1 MVPGLASWSFIPNG
15 SSRLK
20 TYLFFVAS
28 NLVVCCI
35 CFFPAVSSLAG
46 TPAGGVVASG
56 TADSIVLR
64 VTLNT
69 EDKGDFFVGITKDL
83 DYLVKAQDLKIMGFK
98 DPAGTTVMLDGE
110 LYISLKSMPGV
121 TFLFDNRTSALNISA
136 DPILLPGQALKLK
149 SDDRVRGVIPR
160 DNSAFFNYAVSSA
173 HNSRVGGQQLVLAGE
188 FGWRLGDYLLSS
200 NGNTTQEPGGQSKF
214 VRLMT
219 SVTYDDREDLRR
231 TVIGDFFTPSREFNN
246 GVNLGGISVS
256 KLYGLNPYLTR
267 FPTQSINGSVATP
280 SDIEVYLDG
289 QRIRSEKIKPG
300 EFELRD
306 LLAYGGARNVQVLL
320 RDAFGRVQEL
330 NYSFYFSDQPLQQG
344 LHEYSYNLGAM
355 RREFGSKS
363 NQYGPAAFSAFH
375 RYGVS
380 NALTLGLRAEGT
392 KSFYNAGPTA
402 SVVLGSAGVLNAA
415 LSTSSLG
422 GDRGAAGTV
431 SYNYQSRLWSAG
443 MSFRRDWGHYASL
456 GDPPVLTNR
465 NQEVSLAASYYL
477 QRYGSVSLGYSV
489 QTTRAQMLASA
500 SSVTQQLNIEPSANR
515 RVTSLS
521 YNVPLISGRASL
533 QASLSHISDGESKN
547 EAFVGLIYFLDRD
560 YSVATSVRGNN
571 SNHTE
576 LLQLTK
582 AQPVGEGLGYVL
594 SADRSTSPT
603 IDGSQLN
610 SRVQYNASA
619 AVLQGEFGR
628 RRDIGQTTSDYRVS
642 VAGGLAWV
650 GGQLALGRPV
660 TESFGIV
667 KVGEIPGV
675 AVAVNGQP
683 IGRTDASGKIFI
695 PTLSPYFDNDI
706 SIAPESV
713 PIEYSIPS
721 TVKKVSPSL
730 RSGTV
735 VDFGV
740 TRVQAFTGR
749 LKYQQ
754 EGQTK
759 PVELQE
765 ISINVEGKKL
775 TLQTGR
781 GGEFYFENLKAGNYA
796 ATASAESKPCL
807 FELVVPRSDETFVDL
822 GEFVCEAEPR

>member
-1 MVPGLASWSFIPNG
+1 MLRGIKSFFLKR

-20 TYLFFVAS
+20 TCPVFVAGA
-28 NLVVCCI
+28 LLCCI
-35 CFFPAVSSLAG
+35 CLAPAVSSQAA
-46 TPAGGVVASG
+46 TPADSAVLTLA
-56 TADSIVLR
+56 ADSIVLR
-64 VTLNT
+64 VSLNT
-69 EDKGDFFVGITKDL
+69 EDKGDFFVGVTKDF
-83 DYLVKAQDLKIMGFK
+83 DYLVKTQDLKTIGFK
-98 DPAGTTVMLDGE
+98 EPAGTTVMLDGE
-110 LYISLKSMPGV
+110 SYISLRSMPGV
-121 TFLFDNRTSALNISA
+121 TFLFDNRTLALLISA
-136 DPILLPGQALKLK
+136 DSKLLPGQALKLR
-149 SDDRVRGVIPR
+149 SDDRIKGVISR
-160 DNSAFFNYAVSSA
+160 DNSAFFNYAISSS
-173 HNSRVGGQQLVLAGE
+173 HNSPAGGQQLGLAGE
-188 FGWRLGDYLLSS
+188 FGWRLGDYLLLT
-200 NGNTTQEPGGQSKF
+200 NGNTTQEAGRQSTF

-219 SVTYDDREDLRR
+219 SVTHDDRESLRR
-231 TVIGDFFTPSREFNN
+231 TVIGDFFTPAREFNN

-289 QRIRSEKIKPG
+289 QRIRSERIKPG

-355 RREFGSKS
+355 RREFGLKS
-363 NQYGPAAFSAFH
+363 NEYGPAAFSAFH

-380 NALTLGLRAEGT
+380 DALTLGLRAEGT
-392 KSFYNAGPTA
+392 QSFYNVGPTA
-402 SVVLGSAGVLNAA
+402 TAVLGSAGVLNAA

-443 MSFRRDWGHYASL
+443 MSLRRDWGHYASL
-456 GDPPVLTNR
+456 GEPPIITRR
-465 NQEVSLAASYYL
+465 NHEVSLAASYYL

-489 QTTRAQMLASA
+489 QTTRTQMLATTASA
-500 SSVTQQLNIEPSANR
+500 AQQFNIAPVGSR
-515 RVTSLS
+515 RVTSLN
-521 YNVPLISGRASL
+521 YNVPLVSGRASL
-533 QASLSHISDGESKN
+533 QASLSHINDGESRN

-560 YSVATSVRGNN
+560 YSLAASVRGDKN
-571 SNHTE
+571 NHTE

-582 AQPVGEGLGYVL
+582 TQPVGEGLGYVL
-594 SADRSTSPT
+594 SADRATSPT
-603 IDGSQLN
+603 IEGSRLN
-610 SRVQYNASA
+610 SRIQYNASA

-642 VAGGLAWV
+642 MAGGVAWV
-650 GGQLALGRPV
+650 DGQLALGRPV

-683 IGRTDASGKIFI
+683 IGRTDASGKIFV

-721 TVKKVSPSL
+721 TVKRVSPSL
-730 RSGTV
+730 RSGTI

-740 TRVQAFTGR
+740 TRIQAFTGH
-749 LKYQQ
+749 LKSRQ
-754 EGQTK
+754 EGISK
-759 PVELQE
+759 AVELQE
-765 ISINVEGKKL
+765 ISVNLQGKTL

-781 GGEFYFENLKAGNYA
+781 GGEFYLENLKAGSYA
-796 ATASAESKPCL
+796 ATAAAGGKPCL
-807 FELVVPRSDETFVDL
+807 FELVIPRSEETFVDL
-822 GEFVCEAEPR
+822 GEFVCEAAPR